1 MNTHKILTDKA
12 LRLFGMT
19 LALLLLL
26 GALMPGEALAKKNSY
41 DKVLKGLPELRD
53 FQVPEVT
60 REELPNGMV
69 LYLVEDHDLP
79 VVRIGAMIRA
89 GSIYEPGAKT
99 GLADLVG
106 TVMRTGGTE
115 TYPGDDLD
123 QILENMGASV
133 ETGMGE
139 VSASASMRCL
149 TENLDDVLPIFA
161 DVLRNP
167 GFPQEKIDLALTQM
181 KTGISRRNDD
191 ASGIAGREI
200 SKLYYGADSPYA
212 RHPEYDTLSGIE
224 RADLEAF
231 HEYFYH
237 PNNVILVAGGD
248 FDTAEMIAA
257 FEGVFGDWAAGDT
270 YFPPDPVLGETP
282 MSVNYVRKDDV
293 NQSNVRM
300 GHLGIRWD
308 DEYLFPLQ
316 VLNQILGGGFSS
328 RLFSIVRSQNELAYG
343 VWAWMIVGNHH
354 RMPFTVGVDTKSES
368 TVEAIQLIVGELE
381 KVREEPVTDEE
392 LARAKDG
399 LKNSF
404 VFNFSSPYSI
414 ARRKASYEFHGR
426 PQDYL
431 DTYLAKVDAVSA
443 EDILAAARARI
454 HPDQMAIL
462 VVGKSED
469 FDAPLSEL
477 GFGDVNEIDITIP
490 EPSFE
495 FELPEATAETL
506 AEGRALMKNAVGVF
520 GGAKSIA
527 GIDTR
532 DVESDFTMLETGMG
546 PLTFSI
552 RSRHQG
558 DQKLRVDTN
567 TPFGSMT
574 QILTREKGFMVSPR
588 GKQEVTGAELDDMW
602 ASEKNDPLHILG
614 NLDGYQAQ
622 SLGREALEG
631 VDCDVV
637 YLTAEGGDG
646 YKLFLDDAGLIHAME
661 FKDQGQSGPVM
672 NLSVFED
679 YEKAG
684 GVQFARSVKIHHD
697 GALFATLTIKSLKVN
712 VSLDEGIFAEP
723 SE

>member
-1 MNTHKILTDKA
+1 MKARIATILKA
-12 LRLFGMT
+12 TAILGVG
-19 LALLLLL
+19 LALAGTASAGKGFKDPREMKFPPL
-26 GALMPGEALAKKNSY
+26 GEIKAPQAERH
-41 DKVLKGLPELRD
+41 VLD
-53 FQVPEVT
+53 
-60 REELPNGMV
+60 NGMV
-69 LYLVEDHDLP
+69 VYLMEDHEFPLVDFRAM
-79 VVRIGAMIRA
+79 VRV
-89 GSIYEPGAKT
+89 GSMYEPEALR
-99 GLADLVG
+99 GLADITG
-106 TVMRTGGTE
+106 TVLRTGGTADL
-115 TYPGDDLD
+115 PGDELD
-123 QILENMGASV
+123 VHLESMGAFIETNIGDTDGSV
-133 ETGMGE
+133 G
-139 VSASASMRCL
+139 ASFLS
-149 TENLDDVLPIFA
+149 ENA
-161 DVLRNP
+161 DEGLRLMANLIQNP
-167 GFPQEKIDLALTQM
+167 AFPDGKIDLA
-181 KTGISRRNDD
+181 KVDARTGIASRNDEPIPIAMREFRKLMYGEHSPYGWHTEYETIEAITRD
-191 ASGIAGREI
+191 DLVAFHQRFFRPDQMIFAASGDIDPGQLLAQI
-200 SKLYYGADSPYA
+200 K
-212 RHPEYDTLSGIE
+212 
-224 RADLEAF
+224 EAF
-231 HEYFYH
+231 GNW
-237 PNNVILVAGGD
+237 PRG
-248 FDTAEMIAA
+248 TAPL
-257 FEGVFGDWAAGDT
+257 
-270 YFPPDPVLGETP
+270 PPDPPIPDQGPQGVYYAEKDGVTQSTVLFGLRGTVASDP
-282 MSVNYVRKDDV
+282 DYAA
-293 NQSNVRM
+293 
-300 GHLGIRWD
+300 
-308 DEYLFPLQ
+308 LQ
-316 VLNQILGGGFSS
+316 LINQILGSGFSS
-328 RLFSIVRSQNELAYG
+328 RLVNEIRTRRGLAYAVG
-343 VWAWMIVGNHH
+343 SGPGTGLHHPGTWVCYLLVQGDSTLVATEAMRTEVERIVTE
-354 RMPFTVGVDTKSES
+354 PISK
-368 TVEAIQLIVGELE
+368 
-381 KVREEPVTDEE
+381 EEIR
-392 LARAKDG
+392 AAKDI
-399 LKNSF
+399 LLNDL
-404 VFNFSSPYSI
+404 VFELSSKRSVL
-414 ARRKASYEFHGR
+414 RRKMRYEFYGY
-426 PQDYL
+426 PQDFLESYQRRIRDL
-431 DTYLAKVDAVSA
+431 DADDL
-443 EDILAAARARI
+443 LAAAQRHI
-454 HPDQMAIL
+454 HPADMATF
-462 VVGKSED
+462 VVGFQDD
-469 FDAPLSEL
+469 FDGPLSDL
-477 GFGDVNEIDITIP
+477 GEVTEVDITIP